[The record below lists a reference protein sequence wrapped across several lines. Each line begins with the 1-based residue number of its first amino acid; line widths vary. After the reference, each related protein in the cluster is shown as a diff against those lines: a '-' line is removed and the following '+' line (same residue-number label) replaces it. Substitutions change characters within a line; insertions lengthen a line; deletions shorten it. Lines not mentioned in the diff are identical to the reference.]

1 LLLIKAFAT
10 VLASL
15 HGGWMK
21 KLSGCIVLMLWA
33 FTVSAQPVMQW
44 YTSHWPPYRI
54 SEGAY
59 AGQGSFDLLL
69 AQLTKALPQYQ
80 HKIHQIHLAR
90 IVKVSAT
97 TSENHCTFGLR
108 YTPERD
114 KRTYFSQPAGLLPN
128 LAVNSLQQ
136 HEKLKTFD
144 PQQAVPMS
152 TLVKDPDLLGL
163 IENDRAYPAAIA
175 AHINKEGSNLGS
187 SSMTTMNPAQ
197 LLAAKRV
204 DYVVD
209 YPNRL
214 RYFSIEAGQEIQ
226 LEFRPIAEIPDFSY
240 TYVSCSKTEVGKR
253 WINDIDVALNELK
266 QKPEYKNAMYR
277 WFSEQEQQLL
287 EPHYNGFQQTRL
299 FVPEQA
305 ETRFSD
311 L

>member
-1 LLLIKAFAT
+1 
-10 VLASL
+10 
-15 HGGWMK
+15 MK
-21 KLSGCIVLMLWA
+21 KLSVCFTMMLWS
-33 FTVSAQPVMQW
+33 FTASAQPVMQW

-54 SEGAY
+54 SEGPF
-59 AGQGSFDLLL
+59 AGQGSFDLML

-80 HKIHQIHLAR
+80 HKINQIHLAR

-97 TSENHCTFGLR
+97 TNENHCTFGLR
-108 YTPERD
+108 YTPERA

-136 HEKLKTFD
+136 HDKLKKFES
-144 PQQAVPMS
+144 QQPVQMNM
-152 TLVKDPDLLGL
+152 LVKDQDLLGL
-163 IENDRAYPAAIA
+163 IENDRAYPAVIA
-175 AHINKEGSNLGS
+175 AQINKEGSNLGG
-187 SSMTTMNPAQ
+187 SSMSTMNPAQ

-214 RYFSIEAGQEIQ
+214 RYFSIEAGQDVK
-226 LEFRPIAEIPDFSY
+226 LEFRSIAEIPGFSY
-240 TYVSCSKTEVGKR
+240 TYVSCSKSETGKR
-253 WINDIDVALNELK
+253 WIADIDAALNALK
-266 QKPEYKNAMYR
+266 QKPDYKNAMYR

-287 EPHYNGFQQTRL
+287 EPHYSGFQQARL

>member
-1 LLLIKAFAT
+1 
-10 VLASL
+10 
-15 HGGWMK
+15 MK
-21 KLSGCIVLMLWA
+21 RFSSCIVVMLCT
-33 FTVSAQPVMQW
+33 FTASAQPVMQW

-54 SEGAY
+54 SEGPY

-69 AQLTKALPQYQ
+69 AQLIEALPQYQ
-80 HKIHQIHLAR
+80 HQINQIHLAR

-108 YTPERD
+108 YTPERE
-114 KRTYFSQPAGLLPN
+114 KRSYFSQPAGLLPN

-136 HEKLKTFD
+136 HDKLKTLD
-144 PQQAVPMS
+144 PQQAVQMK
-152 TLVKDPDLLGL
+152 TLVKNPDLLGL
-163 IENDRAYPAAIA
+163 IENDRAYPAVIA
-175 AHINKEGSNLGS
+175 AQINKAGSNLGG

-204 DYVVD
+204 DYVID

-214 RYFSIEAGQEIQ
+214 RYFSVEAGQDVQ
-226 LEFRPIAEIPDFSY
+226 LEFRPIAEIPGFSY
-240 TYVSCSKTEVGKR
+240 TYVSCSKTEAGKR
-253 WINDIDVALNELK
+253 WITDVDVALNALK
-266 QKPEYKNAMYR
+266 QKPEYKSAMYR

-287 EPHYNGFQQTRL
+287 EPHYSGFQQTRL

-305 ETRFSD
+305 ETRFSE

>member
-1 LLLIKAFAT
+1 
-10 VLASL
+10 
-15 HGGWMK
+15 MK
-21 KLSGCIVLMLWA
+21 KLSSCFVMMLWA
-33 FTVSAQPVMQW
+33 FTASAQPVMQW

-54 SEGAY
+54 SEGPY

-69 AQLTKALPQYQ
+69 AQLIEALPQYQ

-114 KRTYFSQPAGLLPN
+114 KRSYFSQPAGLLPN
-128 LAVNSLQQ
+128 LAVNSLR
-136 HEKLKTFD
+136 HHDTLKTLNSNQ
-144 PQQAVPMS
+144 PVQMS
-152 TLVKDPDLLGL
+152 ILVKNPDLLGL

-175 AHINKEGSNLGS
+175 AHINKAGSNLGG

-197 LLAAKRV
+197 LLVAKRV

-214 RYFSIEAGQEIQ
+214 RYFSLEAGQDVQ
-226 LEFRPIAEIPDFSY
+226 LEFRPIAEIPGFSY
-240 TYVSCSKTEVGKR
+240 TYVSCTKSETGKG
-253 WINDIDVALNELK
+253 WISDIDKVLTTLK

-287 EPHYNGFQQTRL
+287 EPHYDGFQQTRH

>member
-1 LLLIKAFAT
+1 
-10 VLASL
+10 
-15 HGGWMK
+15 MK
-21 KLSGCIVLMLWA
+21 KLSSCIVLMLCA
-33 FTVSAQPVMQW
+33 FTASAQPVMQW

-54 SEGAY
+54 SEGPY

-144 PQQAVPMS
+144 PQQAVQMD
-152 TLVKDPDLLGL
+152 TLVKAPDLLGL
-163 IENDRAYPAAIA
+163 IENDRAYPAVIA
-175 AHINKEGSNLGS
+175 AQINKDGSNLGG

-214 RYFSIEAGQEIQ
+214 RYFSTEAGQDVQ
-226 LEFRPIAEIPDFSY
+226 LEFRPIAEIPGFSY
-240 TYVSCSKTEVGKR
+240 TYVSCSKTETGKR
-253 WINDIDVALNELK
+253 WIVDIDAALNALK
-266 QKPEYKNAMYR
+266 QKPEYKSAMYR
-277 WFSEQEQQLL
+277 WFSEQERQLL
-287 EPHYNGFQQTRL
+287 EPHYSGFQQTRL

>member
-1 LLLIKAFAT
+1 MSFVT
-10 VLASL
+10 VLPSL
-15 HGGWMK
+15 HGGGMK
-21 KLSGCIVLMLWA
+21 KLSACILLILLA
-33 FTVSAQPVMQW
+33 FDLSAQPVMQW

-54 SEGAY
+54 SEGPY
-59 AGQGSFDLLL
+59 AGQGSFDLMLS
-69 AQLTKALPQYQ
+69 QLVSALPQYKHQ
-80 HKIHQIHLAR
+80 INQIHLAR

-97 TSENHCTFGLR
+97 SSEDHCTFGLR

-114 KRTYFSQPAGLLPN
+114 KRTYFSQPAGMLPN
-128 LAVNSLQQ
+128 LAINSLQQ
-136 HEKLKTFD
+136 NDRFKTFSPD
-144 PQQAVPMS
+144 QAIQMNQ
-152 TLVKDPDLLGL
+152 LVKDPDLLGL

-175 AHINKEGSNLGS
+175 AQINKEGSNLGG
-187 SSMTTMNPAQ
+187 SSMSTLNPAQ

-214 RYFSIEAGQEIQ
+214 RYFSIEAGQDVK
-226 LEFRPIAEIPDFSY
+226 LEFRPIAEIPSYSY
-240 TYVSCSKTEVGKR
+240 TYVSCSKTDTGKR
-253 WINDIDVALNELK
+253 WISDIDKALNKLK
-266 QKPEYKNAMYR
+266 LQPEYKRAMYR

-287 EPHYNGFQQTRL
+287 EPHYDGFQHNRL

>member
-1 LLLIKAFAT
+1 
-10 VLASL
+10 
-15 HGGWMK
+15 MK
-21 KLSGCIVLMLWA
+21 KLSACILLILLA
-33 FTVSAQPVMQW
+33 FDLSAQPVMQW

-54 SEGAY
+54 SEGPY
-59 AGQGSFDLLL
+59 AGQGSFDLMLS
-69 AQLTKALPQYQ
+69 QLVSALPQYKHQ
-80 HKIHQIHLAR
+80 INQIHLAR

-97 TSENHCTFGLR
+97 SSEDHCTFGLR

-114 KRTYFSQPAGLLPN
+114 KRTYFSQPAGMLPN
-128 LAVNSLQQ
+128 LAINSLQQ
-136 HEKLKTFD
+136 NDRFKTFSPD
-144 PQQAVPMS
+144 QAIQMNQ
-152 TLVKDPDLLGL
+152 LVKDPDLLGL

-175 AHINKEGSNLGS
+175 AQINKEGSNLGG
-187 SSMTTMNPAQ
+187 SSMSTLNPAQ

-214 RYFSIEAGQEIQ
+214 RYFSIEAGQDVK
-226 LEFRPIAEIPDFSY
+226 LEFRPIAEIPSYSY
-240 TYVSCSKTEVGKR
+240 TYVSCSKTDTGKR
-253 WINDIDVALNELK
+253 WISDIDKALNKLK
-266 QKPEYKNAMYR
+266 LQPEYKRAMYR

-287 EPHYNGFQQTRL
+287 EPHYDGFQHNRL

>member
-1 LLLIKAFAT
+1 
-10 VLASL
+10 
-15 HGGWMK
+15 MK
-21 KLSGCIVLMLWA
+21 KLSACILLILLA
-33 FTVSAQPVMQW
+33 FDLSAQPVMQW

-54 SEGAY
+54 SEGPY
-59 AGQGSFDLLL
+59 AGQGSFDLMLS
-69 AQLTKALPQYQ
+69 QLVSALPQYKHQ
-80 HKIHQIHLAR
+80 INQIHLAR

-97 TSENHCTFGLR
+97 SSEDHCTFGLR

-114 KRTYFSQPAGLLPN
+114 KRTYFSQPAGMLPN
-128 LAVNSLQQ
+128 LAINSLQQ
-136 HEKLKTFD
+136 NDRLSTFSPD
-144 PQQAVPMS
+144 QAIQMNQ
-152 TLVKDPDLLGL
+152 LVKDPDLLGL

-175 AHINKEGSNLGS
+175 AQINKEGSNLGG
-187 SSMTTMNPAQ
+187 SSMSTLNPAQ

-214 RYFSIEAGQEIQ
+214 RYFSIEAGQDVK
-226 LEFRPIAEIPDFSY
+226 LEFRPIAEIPSYSY
-240 TYVSCSKTEVGKR
+240 TYVSCSKTDTGKR
-253 WINDIDVALNELK
+253 WISDIDKALNKLK
-266 QKPEYKNAMYR
+266 LQTEYKRAMYR

-287 EPHYNGFQQTRL
+287 EPHYDGFQHNRL

>member
-1 LLLIKAFAT
+1 
-10 VLASL
+10 
-15 HGGWMK
+15 MK
-21 KLSGCIVLMLWA
+21 KLSSCILMLLWT

-54 SEGAY
+54 SEGIY
-59 AGQGSFDLLL
+59 AGQGSFDLMLKLL
-69 AQLTKALPQYQ
+69 IDALPQYHHQ
-80 HKIHQIHLAR
+80 IHQIHLAR

-108 YTPERD
+108 YTQDRD

-136 HEKLKTFD
+136 DRKLKTFD
-144 PQQAVPMS
+144 PQQAVQMS
-152 TLVKDPDLLGL
+152 TLVKSPELLGL
-163 IENDRAYPAAIA
+163 IENDRAYPAVIA
-175 AHINKEGSNLGS
+175 AQIDKAGSNLGS

-214 RYFSIEAGQEIQ
+214 RYFSIEAGQDIK
-226 LEFRPIAEIPDFSY
+226 LEFRPIADIPGFSY
-240 TYVSCSKTEVGKR
+240 TYVSCSKTETGKR
-253 WINDIDVALNELK
+253 WIKDVDEALNTLK
-266 QKPEYKNAMYR
+266 QQPEYKNAMYR
-277 WFSEQEQQLL
+277 WFSEQERQLL
-287 EPHYNGFQQTRL
+287 EPHYAGFQQTRL

>member
-1 LLLIKAFAT
+1 
-10 VLASL
+10 
-15 HGGWMK
+15 MK
-21 KLSGCIVLMLWA
+21 KLSVCFTLMFWVVTA
-33 FTVSAQPVMQW
+33 SAQPVMQW

-54 SEGAY
+54 SEGPY

-80 HKIHQIHLAR
+80 HKINQIHLAR

-97 TSENHCTFGLR
+97 TNENHCTFGLR

-114 KRTYFSQPAGLLPN
+114 KRTYFSQPAALLPN

-136 HEKLKTFD
+136 HDKLKKLD
-144 PQQAVPMS
+144 SQQAVQMNA
-152 TLVKDPDLLGL
+152 LVKDQELLGL

-175 AHINKEGSNLGS
+175 AQINKKGSNLGG
-187 SSMTTMNPAQ
+187 SSMTSMNPAQ

-214 RYFSIEAGQEIQ
+214 RYFSIEAGQDVK
-226 LEFRPIAEIPDFSY
+226 LEFRSIAEIPGFSY
-240 TYVSCSKTEVGKR
+240 TYVSCSKTETGKR
-253 WINDIDVALNELK
+253 WIADIDVALNELK
-266 QKPEYKNAMYR
+266 QKPDYKNAMYR
-277 WFSEQEQQLL
+277 WFSAQEQQLL
-287 EPHYNGFQQTRL
+287 EPHYGVFQQTRQ

>member
-1 LLLIKAFAT
+1 
-10 VLASL
+10 
-15 HGGWMK
+15 MK
-21 KLSGCIVLMLWA
+21 KLSSCILMLLWT
-33 FTVSAQPVMQW
+33 FTASAQPVMQW

-54 SEGAY
+54 SEGIY
-59 AGQGSFDLLL
+59 AGQGSFDLMLK
-69 AQLTKALPQYQ
+69 QLIDALPQYQ
-80 HKIHQIHLAR
+80 HQIHQIHLAR

-108 YTPERD
+108 YTPDRD

-136 HEKLKTFD
+136 HTKLKTFD
-144 PQQAVPMS
+144 PQQAVQMS
-152 TLVKDPDLLGL
+152 TLVKSPDLLGL
-163 IENDRAYPAAIA
+163 IENDRAYPAVIA
-175 AHINKEGSNLGS
+175 AQINKAGSNLGS

-214 RYFSIEAGQEIQ
+214 RYFSIEAGQDIK
-226 LEFRPIAEIPDFSY
+226 LEFRPIADIPGFSY
-240 TYVSCSKTEVGKR
+240 TYVSCSKTETGKR
-253 WINDIDVALNELK
+253 WIKDVDAALNALK
-266 QKPEYKNAMYR
+266 QQPEYKNAMYR
-277 WFSEQEQQLL
+277 WFSEQERQLL
-287 EPHYNGFQQTRL
+287 EPHYTGFQQTRL

-305 ETRFSD
+305 ETRFSE

>member
-1 LLLIKAFAT
+1 
-10 VLASL
+10 
-15 HGGWMK
+15 MK
-21 KLSGCIVLMLWA
+21 RLSCCITLMLWA
-33 FTVSAQPVMQW
+33 FSASAQPVMQW

-69 AQLTKALPQYQ
+69 AQLIEALPQYQ

-114 KRTYFSQPAGLLPN
+114 KRSYFSQPAALLPN
-128 LAVNSLQQ
+128 LAINMLAQ
-136 HEKLKTFD
+136 HDRLNRLE
-144 PQQAVPMS
+144 PEQAVQMNR
-152 TLVKDPDLLGL
+152 LVQEPELVGL
-163 IENDRAYPAAIA
+163 IENDRAYPIVIA
-175 AHINKEGSNLGS
+175 AQINKIGSNLGG

-214 RYFSIEAGQEIQ
+214 RYFSIEAKQEIE
-226 LEFRPIAEIPDFSY
+226 LEFRPIAEIPHFSY
-240 TYVSCSKTEVGKR
+240 TYVSCSKTETGKN
-253 WINDIDVALNELK
+253 WIKDIDLALSQLK
-266 QKPEYKNAMYR
+266 QKSEYKQAMYR

-287 EPHYNGFQQTRL
+287 EPHYGEFQHTRL

>member
-1 LLLIKAFAT
+1 
-10 VLASL
+10 
-15 HGGWMK
+15 MK
-21 KLSGCIVLMLWA
+21 KLSACILLILLA
-33 FTVSAQPVMQW
+33 FDLSAQPVMQW

-54 SEGAY
+54 SEGPY
-59 AGQGSFDLLL
+59 AGQGSFDLMLS
-69 AQLTKALPQYQ
+69 QLVSALPQYKHQ
-80 HKIHQIHLAR
+80 INQIHLAR

-97 TSENHCTFGLR
+97 SSEDHCTFGLR

-114 KRTYFSQPAGLLPN
+114 KRTYFSQPAGMLPN
-128 LAVNSLQQ
+128 LAINSLQQ
-136 HEKLKTFD
+136 NDRLSTFSPD
-144 PQQAVPMS
+144 QAIQMNQ
-152 TLVKDPDLLGL
+152 LVKDPDLLGL

-175 AHINKEGSNLGS
+175 AQINKEGSNLGG
-187 SSMTTMNPAQ
+187 SSMSTLNPAQ

-214 RYFSIEAGQEIQ
+214 RYFSIEAGQDVK
-226 LEFRPIAEIPDFSY
+226 LEFRPIAEIPSYSY
-240 TYVSCSKTEVGKR
+240 TYVSCSKTDTGKR
-253 WINDIDVALNELK
+253 WISDIDKALNKLK
-266 QKPEYKNAMYR
+266 LQPEYKRAMYR

-287 EPHYNGFQQTRL
+287 EPHYDGFQHNRL

>member
-1 LLLIKAFAT
+1 
-10 VLASL
+10 
-15 HGGWMK
+15 MK
-21 KLSGCIVLMLWA
+21 KLSSCILMLLWT

-54 SEGAY
+54 SEGIY
-59 AGQGSFDLLL
+59 AGQGSFDLMLKLL
-69 AQLTKALPQYQ
+69 IDALPQYHHQ
-80 HKIHQIHLAR
+80 IHQIHLAR

-108 YTPERD
+108 YTQDRD

-136 HEKLKTFD
+136 DSKLKTFD
-144 PQQAVPMS
+144 PQQAVQMS
-152 TLVKDPDLLGL
+152 TLVKSPELLGL
-163 IENDRAYPAAIA
+163 IENDRAYPAVIA
-175 AHINKEGSNLGS
+175 AQIDKAGSNLGS

-214 RYFSIEAGQEIQ
+214 RYFSIEAGQDIK
-226 LEFRPIAEIPDFSY
+226 LEFRPIADIPGFSY
-240 TYVSCSKTEVGKR
+240 TYVSCSKTETGKR
-253 WINDIDVALNELK
+253 WIKDVDEALNTLK
-266 QKPEYKNAMYR
+266 QQPEYKNAMYR
-277 WFSEQEQQLL
+277 WFSEQERQLL
-287 EPHYNGFQQTRL
+287 EPHYAGFQQTRL

>member
-1 LLLIKAFAT
+1 MLLWT
-10 VLASL
+10 
-15 HGGWMK
+15 
-21 KLSGCIVLMLWA
+21 

-54 SEGAY
+54 SEGIY
-59 AGQGSFDLLL
+59 AGQGSFDLMLKLL
-69 AQLTKALPQYQ
+69 IDALPQYHHQ
-80 HKIHQIHLAR
+80 IHQIHLAR

-108 YTPERD
+108 YTQDRD

-136 HEKLKTFD
+136 DSKLKTFD
-144 PQQAVPMS
+144 PQQAVQMS
-152 TLVKDPDLLGL
+152 TLVKSPELLGL
-163 IENDRAYPAAIA
+163 IENDRAYPAVIA
-175 AHINKEGSNLGS
+175 AQIDKAGSNLGS

-214 RYFSIEAGQEIQ
+214 RYFSIEAGQDIK
-226 LEFRPIAEIPDFSY
+226 LEFRPIADIPGFSY
-240 TYVSCSKTEVGKR
+240 TYVSCSKTETGKR
-253 WINDIDVALNELK
+253 WIKDVDEALNTLK
-266 QKPEYKNAMYR
+266 QQPEYKNAMYR
-277 WFSEQEQQLL
+277 WFSEQERQLL
-287 EPHYNGFQQTRL
+287 EPHYAGFQQTRL

>member
-1 LLLIKAFAT
+1 
-10 VLASL
+10 
-15 HGGWMK
+15 MK
-21 KLSGCIVLMLWA
+21 TLSSCIVLMLWA
-33 FTVSAQPVMQW
+33 FSASAQPLMQW

-54 SEGAY
+54 SEGPY
-59 AGQGSFDLLL
+59 SGQGSFDLMLS
-69 AQLTKALPQYQ
+69 QLIKALPQYKHQ
-80 HKIHQIHLAR
+80 INQIHLAR

-114 KRTYFSQPAGLLPN
+114 KRTYFSQPAGMLPN
-128 LAVNSLQQ
+128 LAVNTLPD
-136 HEKLKTFD
+136 HNKLKALSSVE
-144 PQQAVPMS
+144 AVQMKE
-152 TLVKDPDLLGL
+152 LVKDPDLLGL
-163 IENDRAYPAAIA
+163 IENDRAYPAVIA
-175 AHINKEGSNLGS
+175 AEINQTGSNLGG

-214 RYFSIEAGQEIQ
+214 RYFSIEAGQD
-226 LEFRPIAEIPDFSY
+226 LKLDFRPIADIPSFSY
-240 TYVSCSKTEVGKR
+240 TYVSCSKSETGKG
-253 WINDIDVALNELK
+253 WIEDIDTALTRLK

-277 WFSEQEQQLL
+277 WFSDQEQQLL
-287 EPHYNGFQQTRL
+287 EPHYDEFQQTLL

-305 ETRFSD
+305 ETRFSE

>member
-1 LLLIKAFAT
+1 
-10 VLASL
+10 
-15 HGGWMK
+15 MK
-21 KLSGCIVLMLWA
+21 KLSSCILMLLWT

-54 SEGAY
+54 SEGIY
-59 AGQGSFDLLL
+59 AGQGSFDLMLK
-69 AQLTKALPQYQ
+69 QLIDALPQYQ
-80 HKIHQIHLAR
+80 HQIHQIHLAR

-108 YTPERD
+108 YTQDRD

-136 HEKLKTFD
+136 DSKLKTFD
-144 PQQAVPMS
+144 PQQAVQMS
-152 TLVKDPDLLGL
+152 TLVKSPELLGL
-163 IENDRAYPAAIA
+163 IENDRAYPAVIA
-175 AHINKEGSNLGS
+175 AQIDKAGSNLGS

-214 RYFSIEAGQEIQ
+214 RYFSIEAGQDIK
-226 LEFRPIAEIPDFSY
+226 LEFRPIADIPGFSY
-240 TYVSCSKTEVGKR
+240 TYVSCSKTETGKR
-253 WINDIDVALNELK
+253 WIKDVDEALNTLK
-266 QKPEYKNAMYR
+266 QQPEYKNAMYR
-277 WFSEQEQQLL
+277 WFSEQERQLL
-287 EPHYNGFQQTRL
+287 EPHYAGFQQTRL

>member
-15 HGGWMK
+15 QGGWMK
-21 KLSGCIVLMLWA
+21 TFSGIVLILCS
-33 FTVSAQPVMQW
+33 FTTSAQPVMQW

-54 SEGAY
+54 SEGPY

-69 AQLTKALPQYQ
+69 AQLIKALPQYQ
-80 HKIHQIHLAR
+80 HQINQIHLAR

-108 YTPERD
+108 YTPERE
-114 KRTYFSQPAGLLPN
+114 KRSYFSQPAGLLPN
-128 LAVNSLQQ
+128 LAVNSLSQNN
-136 HEKLKTFD
+136 KLKSFGL
-144 PQQAVPMS
+144 QQAVKMNV
-152 TLVKDPDLLGL
+152 LVKDPDLLGL
-163 IENDRAYPAAIA
+163 IENDRAYPAVIA
-175 AHINKEGSNLGS
+175 AQINKAGSNLGG

-204 DYVVD
+204 DYVID

-214 RYFSIEAGQEIQ
+214 RYFSVEAGQEVQ
-226 LEFRPIAEIPDFSY
+226 LEFRPIAEIPGFSY
-240 TYVSCSKTEVGKR
+240 TYVSCSKTEAGKR
-253 WINDIDVALNELK
+253 WIADIDVALNALK
-266 QKPEYKNAMYR
+266 QKPEYKSAMYR

-287 EPHYNGFQQTRL
+287 NPHYSGFQQTRL